1 MKQIEVIDLCYEYKN
16 HNSNYE
22 ALKKI
27 NLTIEAGEFLCLVG
41 PSGCGKTTF
50 LRLLTGLEKASA
62 GRILIDGKETNE
74 PGVDRAIVFQHY
86 ALFPWMKV
94 KENVSFAIRQA
105 KKKLKR
111 KEADAIAVKYLDKV
125 HLKNVLDS
133 YPCQLSG
140 GMCQRVAIARAM
152 AMDAEILLMDEPFG
166 ALDTKNRTELQ
177 NSFAE
182 LWDEESKEK
191 KKTVVFVTHDIEEA
205 LLLGDRVVY
214 MSEGKITGEVRVNV
228 PRSQRRSEAD
238 AAQKMEM
245 LRNDLLNYFYQE
257 EL

>member
-1 MKQIEVIDLCYEYKN
+1 MKQIKAVNLCYEYKN
-16 HNSNYE
+16 HNTNYE
-22 ALKKI
+22 ALKEI

-50 LRLLTGLEKASA
+50 LRVLAGLAMPSSGQVRLDDKEV
-62 GRILIDGKETNE
+62 DG

-94 KENVSFAIRQA
+94 RENVSFAVRQA
-105 KKKLKR
+105 KKKIRR
-111 KEADAIAVKYLDKV
+111 KEADQIAVQYLKKV
-125 HLKNVLDS
+125 HLENFLES

-140 GMCQRVAIARAM
+140 GMCQRVAIARAL

-177 NSFAE
+177 NFFSE
-182 LWDEESKEK
+182 LWEDESKEK

-205 LLLGDRVVY
+205 LLLGDRIVY
-214 MSEGKITGEVRVNV
+214 MSEGKITGEVRIDV
-228 PRSQRRSEAD
+228 PRNQRRDEGTAGER
-238 AAQKMEM
+238 MEM
-245 LRNDLLNYFYQE
+245 LRTELLRYFYQE
-257 EL
+257 EE